1 MRDFLLIV
9 FSYLVG
15 SISFAYIAS
24 RIFKNI
30 DIRTVGDRNAG
41 VANVFRH
48 IGITAGIFTAVA
60 DIGKG
65 TIAIFTAQLFCANN
79 ITVLLCGI
87 ASILGH
93 AWPIFFGFKGGR
105 GVATTTGVFLALM
118 PLPTFLSLMVL
129 TLIILKTGNMTFAVT
144 ALFVSILTFAAL
156 IEKSLMFFL
165 YFLLLGFLLKVI
177 DVVIDKNL
185 SVGELEESNH
195 LRIHRHQKV

>member
-1 MRDFLLIV
+1 M
-9 FSYLVG
+9 
-15 SISFAYIAS
+15 
-24 RIFKNI
+24 
-30 DIRTVGDRNAG
+30 
-41 VANVFRH
+41 
-48 IGITAGIFTAVA
+48 
-60 DIGKG
+60 
-65 TIAIFTAQLFCANN
+65 
-79 ITVLLCGI
+79 
-87 ASILGH
+87 
-93 AWPIFFGFKGGR
+93 
-105 GVATTTGVFLALM
+105 
-118 PLPTFLSLMVL
+118 MVV